1 MFTRNEIKPV
11 PVRVNRSGFHHL
23 VIPGLNV
30 NRRAEAERDIFGA
43 VLVVILTAAVVFLA
57 RVVLAN

>member
-1 MFTRNEIKPV
+1 MFTHKVIKPV

-43 VLVVILTAAVVFLA
+43 VLVVILTGAVVFLVRLA
-57 RVVLAN
+57 LAN